1 MNNKKQFERP
11 AILQEFT
18 LLPEAPIL
26 AESVVDDVTVISEG
40 QQVQDIN
47 AQDQGWNHQWDW

>member
-40 QQVQDIN
+40 QQVQDID
-47 AQDQGWNHQWDW
+47 ASDQGWNHQWEW

>member
-1 MNNKKQFERP
+1 MKKKQQFERP

-40 QQVQDIN
+40 QQVQDID
-47 AQDQGWNHQWDW
+47 ASDQGWNHQWEW

>member
-1 MNNKKQFERP
+1 MNKKKQFERP
-11 AILQEFT
+11 AILQEFS

-47 AQDQGWNHQWDW
+47 AADQGWNHQWDW

>member
-1 MNNKKQFERP
+1 MKKKQQFERP

>member
-1 MNNKKQFERP
+1 MKQKQQFERP
-11 AILQEFT
+11 AILQEFS

-47 AQDQGWNHQWDW
+47 AADQGWNHQWDW

>member
-1 MNNKKQFERP
+1 MKKKQQFERP
-11 AILQEFT
+11 AILQEFS

-47 AQDQGWNHQWDW
+47 AADQGWNHQWDW

>member
-1 MNNKKQFERP
+1 MNNKQQFERP

-26 AESVVDDVTVISEG
+26 AESVVDDVTIISDG
-40 QQVQDIN
+40 QQVQDID
-47 AQDQGWNHQWDW
+47 ASDQGWNHQWEW